1 MENINIIKTLRDDIE
16 ELKSLNYKYNFSK
29 CFIYNKYSIYL
40 NAFII
45 DNDSCFNKSF
55 REVQFKTL
63 KSSNDFI
70 DLLNDRLKANLK
82 SFEEIYI

>member
-1 MENINIIKTLRDDIE
+1 MENINIIKTLRNDID
-16 ELKSLNYKYNFSK
+16 ELKSLNHKHNFTK
-29 CFIYNKYSIYL
+29 CFIYNKYSIFL
-40 NAFII
+40 NAFITE
-45 DNDSCFNKSF
+45 DDGCFNKSF

-63 KSSNDFI
+63 KGSNDFI